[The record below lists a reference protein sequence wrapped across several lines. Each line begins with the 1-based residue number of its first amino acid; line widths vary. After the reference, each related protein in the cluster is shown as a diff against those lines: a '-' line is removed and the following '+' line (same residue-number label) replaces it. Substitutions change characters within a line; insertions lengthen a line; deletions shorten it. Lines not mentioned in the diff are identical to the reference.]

1 MIIVSFRYSRQMVKS
16 DDEQRDH
23 PEGDDQLDYDSK
35 LLKDNGDSR
44 GNGNFNK
51 ME

>member
-1 MIIVSFRYSRQMVKS
+1 MWERNDTDMIIVSFRYSRQAVKS

-35 LLKDNGDSR
+35 LFGAIER
-44 GNGNFNK
+44 
-51 ME
+51 